1 MNKLLITRQTY
12 TKESYLCALVDEKNR
27 MLEVNLYP
35 LLADPTEEI
44 GTIVVGKVK
53 NIAQNLNAAFVDIA
67 KGKTCYL
74 SLEHMET
81 ALFTHQARAGKLTEG
96 DEVVVQIIKERIKS
110 KFPIVS
116 TKLSFPGSYMVLT
129 NEKRGISYS
138 SRLRESQKQNLE
150 NQVNAYRSKEYSLIV
165 RTNAGIAALEDIMT
179 ELSALKA
186 EYMTLRDTYMHR
198 TCYSVLK
205 SSKPFYVKEL
215 ENIYADS
222 LEEIVTDEADIYAAL
237 QPQYADKLRLY
248 QNDAICLSALYS
260 VNAQLEKALQER
272 VWLKSGA
279 YLVIQPTEAMIV
291 IDVNSGKK
299 TTGKNAQENYAKI
312 NTEAAKEI
320 ARQLRLR
327 NLSGICIIDF
337 INMESE
343 EQRSR
348 LMNEF
353 KSFLRED
360 PVPTQQIDITRL
372 GLVEVTRK
380 KGRRSLAEQIR
391 DFL

>member
-1 MNKLLITRQTY
+1 M
-12 TKESYLCALVDEKNR
+12 
-27 MLEVNLYP
+27 
-35 LLADPTEEI
+35 
-44 GTIVVGKVK
+44 
-53 NIAQNLNAAFVDIA
+53 
-67 KGKTCYL
+67 
-74 SLEHMET
+74 
-81 ALFTHQARAGKLTEG
+81 
-96 DEVVVQIIKERIKS
+96 
-110 KFPIVS
+110 
-116 TKLSFPGSYMVLT
+116 
-129 NEKRGISYS
+129 
-138 SRLRESQKQNLE
+138 
-150 NQVNAYRSKEYSLIV
+150 
-165 RTNAGIAALEDIMT
+165 
-179 ELSALKA
+179 
-186 EYMTLRDTYMHR
+186 
-198 TCYSVLK
+198 
-205 SSKPFYVKEL
+205 
-215 ENIYADS
+215 
-222 LEEIVTDEADIYAAL
+222 TDEADIYAAL

-312 NTEAAKEI
+312 NIEAAKEI